1 MSWFLDNAAVNTG
14 QDSFTILASEDTR
27 MESNGTGVESSC
39 SKLTRAHFHDV
50 YLQGKAPLLMLL
62 LKSCLNSSQ

>member
-39 SKLTRAHFHDV
+39 SNTE
-50 YLQGKAPLLMLL
+50 GEPTSTM
-62 LKSCLNSSQ
+62 